1 MCAAHTPYTPRA
13 LVRPVGKTGLN
24 ASRVWKRRRRDR
36 GHGLGCDLAERAAR
50 ATEGQNQ
57 ALASPMST
65 RPMVLIPFDRR
76 EAISLREAA
85 KIANRS
91 EGTVRGWCAQFDIG
105 RRVGNGPWQVS
116 RVALAMFLDGDADA
130 LREYLSGNR
139 CGQTVAGYFG
149 RFNIPLVTQWKES
162 T

>member
-1 MCAAHTPYTPRA
+1 MEGSGEMTAPDR
-13 LVRPVGKTGLN
+13 VR
-24 ASRVWKRRRRDR
+24 
-36 GHGLGCDLAERAAR
+36 HGAAR
-50 ATEGQNQ
+50 VTKGQNQ

-130 LREYLSGNR
+130 LREYLSGYR

-149 RFNIPLVTQWKES
+149 RFKIPLVTQWKES